1 MCISS
6 IYMGI
11 TDTHLC
17 HCHIFQNI
25 CKRPW
30 IAGAIGIGAML
41 FPNFMDYMMPKVLSF
56 SDTIY
61 HGWWMAVFFEN
72 GPITEQFIW
81 DKGVNQLV
89 TMASFDHFVQ
99 ILLIQIVLITVFLEL
114 HFMYSKSQIWQRG
127 IILCIFHGW
136 SICLYGFFHSVF
148 HCSL

>member
-1 MCISS
+1 MDRRSNWNRSNVISKLYGLYDAKSIIIFRYNISWLVDGCI
-6 IYMGI
+6 
-11 TDTHLC
+11 
-17 HCHIFQNI
+17 
-25 CKRPW
+25 
-30 IAGAIGIGAML
+30 
-41 FPNFMDYMMPKVLSF
+41 
-56 SDTIY
+56 
-61 HGWWMAVFFEN
+61 FEN